1 MTPEEKLAAM
11 REQHARLELAARAV
25 VEDARKAGD
34 GDEAVVATHLLRR
47 LLRELNGEPQPTSLA
62 TMGS

>member
-1 MTPEEKLAAM
+1 MTPEEKLAAL

-34 GDEAVVATHLLRR
+34 GDEAVVSARSR
-47 LLRELNGEPQPTSLA
+47 N
-62 TMGS
+62 